1 MCLSLNAAKIA
12 GLCGKLMCCIG
23 YENSLY
29 EEIRAR
35 IPLTG
40 DIVDTP
46 IAKECK
52 VINVDILA
60 EMCTVVDKEE
70 KIRIIIS
77 YYREIEK
84 WYESFLQTEDAKKC
98 VEKFDE
104 LLPSYRWF
112 SDVKKNDFFLW
123 SIR

>member
-1 MCLSLNAAKIA
+1 MQNLGI
-12 GLCGKLMCCIG
+12 
-23 YENSLY
+23 
-29 EEIRAR
+29 
-35 IPLTG
+35 
-40 DIVDTP
+40 
-46 IAKECK
+46 K
-52 VINVDILA
+52 VP
-60 EMCTVVDKEE
+60 EVDKEE

-98 VEKFDE
+98 VKKFDE

-112 SDVKKNDFFLW
+112 SVVKKIDFFLW